1 MVNEINW
8 AVNGNSAALWYTA
21 ELKVQ
26 PANSPIGDWR
36 TGRTLIS
43 WGLKELEETT
53 ASYKEFIKMEG
64 ISVKGLKW
72 STDAET

>member
-1 MVNEINW
+1 
-8 AVNGNSAALWYTA
+8 
-21 ELKVQ
+21 LKVQ

-64 ISVKGLKW
+64 ISVKGLK
-72 STDAET
+72 